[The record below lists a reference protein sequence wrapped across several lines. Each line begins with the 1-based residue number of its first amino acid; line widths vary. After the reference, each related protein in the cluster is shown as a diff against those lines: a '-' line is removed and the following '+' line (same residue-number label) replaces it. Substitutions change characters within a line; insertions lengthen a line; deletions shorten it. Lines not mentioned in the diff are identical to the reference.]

1 MGSRGYYGNSRI
13 FTEEGRTLH
22 HKRSNG
28 LDSPAL
34 DSVCARV
41 RILRGNRDWQLR
53 FLLQFLV
60 DEKV

>member
-28 LDSPAL
+28 L
-34 DSVCARV
+34 
-41 RILRGNRDWQLR
+41 N
-53 FLLQFLV
+53 
-60 DEKV
+60 